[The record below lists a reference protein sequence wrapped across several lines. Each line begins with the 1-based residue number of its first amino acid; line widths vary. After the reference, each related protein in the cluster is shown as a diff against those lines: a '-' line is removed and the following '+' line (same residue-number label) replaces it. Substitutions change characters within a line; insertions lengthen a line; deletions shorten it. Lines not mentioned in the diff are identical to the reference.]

1 MSQQIKNT
9 SDSQTNASESEQ
21 VLLAV
26 RVEEAR
32 SSLLNTML
40 ENSALARF
48 IANELVNT
56 LRRGADCSD
65 IILIKNCDNYKALL
79 QMFMASFP
87 KTIAAKTVALS
98 PLSLSYDEVEDDFDT
113 DYLVQDEMFVQHSS
127 QEYGELYNIPA
138 SVYELMREFHFLPV
152 FLIDTAAAAEKQL
165 PMSGGFDEDYQRKLR
180 KNRLALSNLRQ
191 QMISSN
197 TGLVAFVGHKYKTHT
212 LSFEDL
218 MQEGLVG
225 LIKAVDRFDP
235 GRGICFSTYA
245 IYWIRQAISRLI
257 VKQDKVVPLPVALAE
272 KASSV
277 FEAMRNCY
285 LKNERWPSLAELKNH
300 CDLSEQELKL
310 ISSYYQATHNLEN
323 ASGDEDAMDVMDK
336 MQQSQFAHPLDQ
348 LVSRDLVQ
356 YVDKAVASLPEKQAT
371 ILAMRFGLKNHTEM
385 TLQAVA
391 DQLQVTRERVRQIQ
405 NEALNKL
412 KQQFGF
418 DLMLFLEPNDS

>member
-1 MSQQIKNT
+1 MLEQIIKT
-9 SDSQTNASESEQ
+9 SDCPTTASETEQ

-32 SSLLNTML
+32 TSLLNTLL
-40 ENSALARF
+40 ENRQLANF
-48 IANELVNT
+48 IANELMVA
-56 LRRGADCSD
+56 LHRGADCAE
-65 IILIKNCDNYKALL
+65 IILIKNCDSYKALL

-87 KTIAAKTVALS
+87 QGVSPSQALICAHTES
-98 PLSLSYDEVEDDFDT
+98 FDEQYPVQEYDF
-113 DYLVQDEMFVQHSS
+113 VQDDDKVISVLSNVQ
-127 QEYGELYNIPA
+127 Q
-138 SVYELMREFHFLPV
+138 SVIDLMRSFHFLPV
-152 FLIDTAAAAEKQL
+152 FLLDTAASAEKRL
-165 PMSGGFDEDYQRKLR
+165 SMSASLDDDFKRTLR
-180 KNRLALSNLRQ
+180 KKRLALSNLRQ
-191 QMISSN
+191 EMISSN
-197 TGLVAFVGHKYKTHT
+197 TGLVAFVGHKYKTHS
-212 LSFEDL
+212 LAFEDL

-235 GRGICFSTYA
+235 SRGICFSTYA

-277 FEAMRNCY
+277 FEAMRSCY
-285 LKNERWPSLAELKNH
+285 LKNERWPSLVELKSH

-310 ISSYYQATHNLEN
+310 ISSYYQATHNLESN
-323 ASGDEDAMDVMDK
+323 AALDEDAMDVMDK

-348 LVSRDLVQ
+348 LVGRDLVQ

-418 DLMLFLEPNDS
+418 DLVLFLEPNDT